1 MAKIVIFGAGRT
13 GHALLRILEKSGNN
27 KITVVEENKEIC
39 DELAGESNALVIH
52 GDATDP
58 EVLDELRL
66 KEADYVFA
74 VTGNE
79 ETNFLTSIYA
89 KQEGSGKVVSK
100 VSEAKH
106 SFLLER
112 LAIETVIAEYTLA
125 KELANR
131 VATPTI
137 HKMLNPLESHVEMV
151 EKIVEKDM
159 AGKKVSKLNKDR
171 KFNIIATFEDGMFKV
186 AKPDEMLR
194 EGIRVVIIRERK

>member
-13 GHALLRILEKSGNN
+13 GSALLRILVKGKND
-27 KITVVEENKEIC
+27 ITVIEEKKEIC
-39 DELAGESNALVIH
+39 DELAAESNAVVVH

-58 EVLDELRL
+58 KVLDELKL
-66 KEADYVFA
+66 KDADYVFA

-79 ETNFLTSIYA
+79 ETNFLASIYA
-89 KQEGSGKVVSK
+89 KQEGAKKVVSK

-131 VATPTI
+131 VVSPTI
-137 HKMLNPLESHVEMV
+137 HKMLNPLESNVEIY
-151 EKIVEKDM
+151 EKVVDKGMD
-159 AGKKVSKLNKDR
+159 GKKISKINKEK
-171 KFNIIATFEDGMFKV
+171 KFNIIATFVDGMFWV
-186 AKPDEMLR
+186 AEPEQILK
-194 EGIRVVIIRERK
+194 EGTRVVIIRERK